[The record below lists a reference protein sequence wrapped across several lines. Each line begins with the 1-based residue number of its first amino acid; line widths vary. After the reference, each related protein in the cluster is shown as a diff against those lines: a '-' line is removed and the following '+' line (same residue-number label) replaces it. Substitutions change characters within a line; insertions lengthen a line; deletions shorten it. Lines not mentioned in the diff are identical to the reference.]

1 MISLFGRKSLSAEE
15 AYEIAK
21 KHNPGMIAYS
31 CTEYEK
37 YWVFNMN
44 LVVASSCS
52 CRVNKRTGKCD
63 SVHFS
68 VLAKQK
74 RLNHI
79 EGGRGGEI
87 EL

>member
-21 KHNPGMIAYS
+21 KHNPGMIACS
-31 CTEYEK
+31 CTEYKK
-37 YWVFNMN
+37 YWVFDMN
-44 LVVASSCS
+44 PVVASSCS

-63 SVHFS
+63 SVHFM

>member
-1 MISLFGRKSLSAEE
+1 MISLFGRKSLSAKE

-21 KHNPGMIAYS
+21 RRNPGMIACS

-37 YWVFNMN
+37 YWVFDMN
-44 LVVASSCS
+44 PVVASSCS

-79 EGGRGGEI
+79 ESGHGGEI

>member
-21 KHNPGMIAYS
+21 KHNPGMRAYS

-37 YWVFNMN
+37 YWVFDMN
-44 LVVASSCS
+44 PVVASSCS

-79 EGGRGGEI
+79 ESGRGGEI